1 MKNRLNIVVFV
12 LLLAAGLLL
21 SAVFSRMTLPG
32 ANRSAGQNLSGQ
44 VAIPQR
50 IVCMSPSITEIV
62 FALGGEDRVVGVSNF
77 CLYPPA
83 AKKKPRLGGF
93 LNPNFEQL
101 IALEPDLVIVQGVS
115 EKITQFCQQ
124 ENIELLKVQVDSVE
138 NICNDI
144 EVLGRKLGCPER
156 GKQLSFEI
164 SGALND
170 IKTRLAQRE
179 SRKVFFSLYRTTGS
193 MSGLTTIGADT
204 FVSELIGIC
213 GGENIF
219 NDVAIRYPQISKE
232 SLLKRA
238 PQIIIEPISTENLS
252 PQYREQVIGDWRDFF
267 TGVSVEN
274 QRIYLPRSE
283 VLLIPGPRIVQAAAM
298 LAKMIHPEVF
308 GEIRFDT
315 ADDRRSQSEVPG
327 EL

>member
-1 MKNRLNIVVFV
+1 MVFV

-21 SAVFSRMTLPG
+21 SAVFSRISAPVK
-32 ANRSAGQNLSGQ
+32 SAGQNSTGRT
-44 VAIPQR
+44 ATPQR

-77 CLYPPA
+77 CLYPPE
-83 AKKKPRLGGF
+83 AKKKPKLGGF

-101 IALEPDLVIVQGVS
+101 IALNPDLVVVQGIS

-124 ENIELLKVQVDSVE
+124 EDIELLRVQVDSVE
-138 NICNDI
+138 SICNDI

-164 SGALND
+164 SGTLND
-170 IKTRLAQRE
+170 IKTRLAQCE
-179 SRKVFFSLYRTTGS
+179 PRKVFFSLYRTTGS
-193 MSGLTTIGADT
+193 MSGLTTIGANT

-232 SLLKRA
+232 SLLKRV

-252 PQYREQVIGDWRDFF
+252 PQYRKKVIGDWRDFF
-267 TGVSVEN
+267 AGVSTEEL
-274 QRIYLPRSE
+274 RIYLPASE
-283 VLLIPGPRIVQAAAM
+283 ALLIPGPRIVQAAAM

-315 ADDRRSQSEVPG
+315 ADDPKSQSEVFG

>member
-1 MKNRLNIVVFV
+1 MKNRLNILVFV

-21 SAVFSRMTLPG
+21 SVVFSRITLPG
-32 ANRSAGQNLSGQ
+32 ASRPAGQNSGGQ

-62 FALGGEDRVVGVSNF
+62 FALGSEDRVVGVSNF
-77 CLYPPA
+77 CHYPPE
-83 AKKKPRLGGF
+83 AKQKPKLGGF

-101 IALEPDLVIVQGVS
+101 IALEPDMVIVQGVS

-124 ENIELLKVQVDSVE
+124 EDIELLKVRVDSVE
-138 NICNDI
+138 NICKDI

-164 SGALND
+164 SGALDD
-170 IKTRLAQRE
+170 IKKRLAKCKP
-179 SRKVFFSLYRTTGS
+179 RKVFFSLYRTTGS

-204 FVSELIGIC
+204 FVSELISFC

-238 PQIIIEPISTENLS
+238 PQIIIEPIAPENLS
-252 PQYREQVIGDWRDFF
+252 LQYREQVIGDWRDFF
-267 TGVSVEN
+267 AGVSDEEL
-274 QRIYLPRSE
+274 RIYLPTSE
-283 VLLIPGPRIVQAAAM
+283 VLLIPGPRIVEAAAM

-308 GEIRFDT
+308 GEIRFAP
-315 ADDRRSQSEVPG
+315 ADDPKGQSEVPG

>member
-1 MKNRLNIVVFV
+1 
-12 LLLAAGLLL
+12 
-21 SAVFSRMTLPG
+21 MTRS
-32 ANRSAGQNLSGQ
+32 NRSAGQNSTDR
-44 VAIPQR
+44 VTIPQR

-77 CLYPPA
+77 CLYPPQ
-83 AKKKPRLGGF
+83 AKKKPKLGGF

-101 IALEPDLVIVQGVS
+101 IALDPDLVIVQGVS
-115 EKITQFCQQ
+115 EKITRFCQQ
-124 ENIELLKVQVDSVE
+124 EDIELLRVQVDDVE
-138 NICNDI
+138 SIRNDI

-164 SGALND
+164 SRALDD
-170 IKTRLAQRE
+170 IKMRLAQCE
-179 SRKVFFSLYRTTGS
+179 PRKVFFSLYRTTGS
-193 MSGLTTIGADT
+193 MSGLTTVGADT
-204 FVSELIGIC
+204 FISELIGIC

-219 NDVAIRYPQISKE
+219 NDVGIRYPQISKE

-267 TGVSVEN
+267 AGFAGDSTEGP
-274 QRIYLPRSE
+274 RIYLPASE
-283 VLLIPGPRIVQAAAM
+283 ALLIPGPRIVQAAAM

-308 GEIRFDT
+308 GE
-315 ADDRRSQSEVPG
+315 
-327 EL
+327 L